1 MTIIV
6 ITLFHSCHLNT
17 DINHPFLRSPQMAFP
32 DVPCKTGGAETSG
45 GESEED
51 GMVFILSS
59 LGSGFFV
66 VVVFFMRSVSFC
78 MK

>member
-1 MTIIV
+1 
-6 ITLFHSCHLNT
+6 
-17 DINHPFLRSPQMAFP
+17 MAFP
-32 DVPCKTGGAETSG
+32 NVPCKTGGAETSG

-66 VVVFFMRSVSFC
+66 VVVVFYEICKLC